1 MSANAVMA
9 GGVGDRSP
17 PPPLSL
23 RGSRRSLSRPRC
35 LSRLWD
41 RSSDRSRCRSLDLER
56 DRDLPLERSRRR
68 SLDDEPRRRP
78 LLSDD
83 LDLARRPLLAGGGGE
98 GDNLRFSCLRSQSL
112 SSCFSMSEP
121 MESKLTKH
129 KLISWFIGFST
140 LSSSTL
146 SMWSCQMDCT
156 FSACNLISH
165 AVSIGECRDR
175 GDLRDCVLIF
185 YYYKSIAFF

>member
-17 PPPLSL
+17 FSL
-23 RGSRRSLSRPRC
+23 RGSRLSLSRPLC

-41 RSSDRSRCRSLDLER
+41 RSFDLSRCLSLDRER
-56 DRDLPLERSRRR
+56 DRDFPLERSLRR
-68 SLDDEPRRRP
+68 SLDDERRRP

-83 LDLARRPLLAGGGGE
+83 LSLDLAGRPLLASGAGGGE

-175 GDLRDCVLIF
+175 GDLRTVFIF
-185 YYYKSIAFF
+185 